1 MIEQN
6 YFMIVPD
13 DDALLARYN
22 PILSSEPGEDVD
34 NCIFRGWL
42 KNESSVSV
50 ALSGGCPFSDTFEV
64 KAIKYREA
72 FCSYFELQHSSSA
85 TTRDNQSTLKILE
98 IYCHRNISCCK
109 ESKSPE
115 ALSHQS
121 KFRFVVDS

>member
-13 DDALLARYN
+13 DAALLARHN

-72 FCSYFELQHSSSA
+72 FWSYFELQRSSLATSRGNQSSSE
-85 TTRDNQSTLKILE
+85 ILA
-98 IYCHRNISCCK
+98 IFYHRNISCCK

-115 ALSHQS
+115 SLSHQS

>member
-1 MIEQN
+1 MNEQN

-13 DDALLARYN
+13 DAALLARYN

-85 TTRDNQSTLKILE
+85 TTRENQSSLEILE
-98 IYCHRNISCCK
+98 IY
-109 ESKSPE
+109 
-115 ALSHQS
+115 
-121 KFRFVVDS
+121 